1 MSKKNKW
8 LLSYSYNPHK
18 GNIKQHLSNISK
30 GLDEL
35 NSKYDNILIIGDL
48 NSEMSE
54 PSLDEF
60 CQTYNL
66 VSIVNKPTCFKN
78 PKNPSCI
85 DLMLTNKQERFLK
98 ANTIET
104 GLSDFH
110 KMVVSVFK
118 TSFKK
123 QKPKIVTYRDYK
135 CFDNEKF
142 RESLITYLS
151 TGKNISYDAFE
162 NLVLQALDKM
172 APIKQKHIR
181 GNQSPFMNK
190 DIHKAI
196 MTRTRLRNRFLK
208 EPTQMNRI
216 AYKKQ
221 RNYCVSL
228 MRQNKKQYYGSLNV
242 NHITDNKN
250 FWRVIKP
257 NFSNKILGTNRM
269 ILRDGGKVIS
279 IADTFNKFFVNIGNT
294 LKIDKD
300 KQFLVETNDVF
311 DPVLKAIKNYSA
323 HPSVLSIKEK
333 MNNNVFS
340 FREVTYEETL
350 NEINSLDTSKSSQS
364 EDIPFKIIKDN
375 ADIFANFILQS
386 FNKCIIDGKFR
397 DQLKKQTLVLSL
409 KKETIM
415 IKPTIDR

>member
-1 MSKKNKW
+1 
-8 LLSYSYNPHK
+8 
-18 GNIKQHLSNISK
+18 
-30 GLDEL
+30 
-35 NSKYDNILIIGDL
+35 
-48 NSEMSE
+48 
-54 PSLDEF
+54 
-60 CQTYNL
+60 
-66 VSIVNKPTCFKN
+66 
-78 PKNPSCI
+78 
-85 DLMLTNKQERFLK
+85 MLTSKQERFLK
-98 ANTIET
+98 AKTIET

-123 QKPKIVTYRDYK
+123 QKPKIVTYRDDK

-142 RESLITYLS
+142 RESLITYLKS
-151 TGKNISYDAFE
+151 I
-162 NLVLQALDKM
+162 DKM
-172 APIKQKHIR
+172 TAVKQKHIR

-196 MTRTRLRNRFLK
+196 ITRTRLRNRFLK
-208 EPTQMNRI
+208 EPTQMKRL

-250 FWRVIKP
+250 FWRVVKP
-257 NFSNKILGTNRM
+257 NFSNKILGTNRV

-279 IADTFNKFFVNIGNT
+279 DTERVADTFNKFFVNIGNT
-294 LKIDKD
+294 LKIDKY

-311 DPVLKAIKNYSA
+311 DPVLKAIKKYSA
-323 HPSVLSIKEK
+323 HPSILSIKEK
-333 MNNNVFS
+333 MSNNVLS
-340 FREVTYEETL
+340 FRKVTYEEIL
-350 NEINSLDTSKSSQS
+350 NEINSLGTSKSTQS

-386 FNKCIIDGKFR
+386 FNKCIIDGKFL
-397 DQLKKQTLVLSL
+397 DQLKKADVSPVFKKGNHNDKTNYRPVSILPLLSKIYERL
-409 KKETIM
+409 IYNQINQMTENALSIFQCGFRKKYSTQHALIAM
-415 IKPTIDR
+415 IEKAKKKPSIKVEHLALF